1 MIALFII
8 AFALLAATA
17 YTFYRRQQASSDYRA
32 ELQTRYTSPR
42 SLFDST
48 GAHAANEHF
57 LPAQASQQAEEI
69 NASFL
74 KRAADGDLTV
84 LAEAQSAND
93 SALDRSVWHGL
104 LEWAGASET
113 NLRSLASFVVK
124 NSGLRGNVD
133 LAEAYAKLWRQYP
146 DRQST
151 AQLIHLAALSDDAQM
166 FERAVEAV
174 SKYMLEGRLNKISN
188 EELTALIE
196 SEYWVLSS
204 AARSTGAGF
213 VLKQKLTTVREGL
226 SAASRK
232 TESPNVES

>member
-1 MIALFII
+1 MIVLFII

-17 YTFYRRQQASSDYRA
+17 YTFYRRQHASSEYRA
-32 ELQTRYTSPR
+32 ELQTRYTPPR

-48 GAHAANEHF
+48 GAHAANDL

-104 LEWAGASET
+104 LEWAGTSET

-124 NSGLRGNVD
+124 NSGLRGNID